1 MKEEKKLLLQ
11 EVEEKIS
18 ASQGFILLRY
28 LGFTAANS
36 REFRNSLS
44 GVSAEFEV
52 LKKRIFFKAI
62 ANSGLDIDAS
72 DLGGHLGVVFAY
84 EDPVSAAKQV
94 LDFNKQHD
102 NSLVFLAGRIDN
114 ASLSGQE
121 VESVA
126 KLPSMKELRQQFV
139 GVLAAPMSNV
149 VGVMG
154 AVLSGVI
161 SCIHQKSEKNQEES

>member
-11 EVEEKIS
+11 EVGEKIA

-28 LGFTAANS
+28 LGFTAGYS

-62 ANSGLDIDAS
+62 EAAGLEVKS
-72 DLGGHLGVVFAY
+72 SEDLGGHLGVVFAY
-84 EDPVSAAKQV
+84 GDPVSAAKQV
-94 LDFNKQHD
+94 LDFNKQHSD
-102 NSLVFLAGRIDN
+102 SLVFLAGRIDG
-114 ASLSGQE
+114 ASLSGEE
-121 VESVA
+121 VGAVA
-126 KLPSMKELRQQFV
+126 QLPSMKELRQQIV
-139 GVLAAPMSNV
+139 GLIAAPMSQV

-154 AVLSGVI
+154 SVLSGVV
-161 SCIHQKSEKNQEES
+161 SCIDQKAEKTQE